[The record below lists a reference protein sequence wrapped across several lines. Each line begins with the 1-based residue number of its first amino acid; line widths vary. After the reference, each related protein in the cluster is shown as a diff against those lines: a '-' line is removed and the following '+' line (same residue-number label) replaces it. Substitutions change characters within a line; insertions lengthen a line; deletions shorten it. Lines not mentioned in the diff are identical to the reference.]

1 MQTPTLPLGYP
12 AGTASGSVGA
22 GFWGVNALPF
32 SIVTLR
38 VRIGPA
44 TLGAMSADSAALFAR
59 AQKRIPGGVNSPVR
73 AFRGLGREP
82 FFIERAAG
90 ANIWDV
96 DGKEYIDYVGTWG
109 PAILGH
115 APAVV
120 VEAVREAAGRGV
132 SFGIP
137 NPLEVEM
144 AELICRWVPSIEKV
158 RMVNSGTEAT
168 MSCVRLARGFTK
180 RDKVIKFEGCY
191 HGHVD
196 SLLVHAGS
204 GALTHGQPDSAGV
217 PNEFAELTIA
227 LPFNDLAAVR
237 AAFRQSPREIAAI
250 ILEPIPANAGLFFP
264 ADGFLEALREE
275 CTQHGA
281 LLIFDEVMTG
291 FRVARGG
298 AQEIYGVRPDLTAL
312 GKVIGGG
319 LPVGAFGGRAEIM
332 DQLSPLGPVYQAG
345 TLSGNPLAM
354 AAGLAQLLELERI
367 DGWKRLEGLGAQFE
381 QLTRDSLGKRGMA
394 AIFHRIGSMFC
405 LFFTPGPVTD
415 LTSAK
420 RSDAARFARYF
431 KHCLE
436 AGVYFA
442 PSQFETG
449 FISTAHTSAQIEG
462 TARVVAQA
470 LAA

>member
-1 MQTPTLPLGYP
+1 MPSRSSELFQR
-12 AGTASGSVGA
+12 
-22 GFWGVNALPF
+22 AL
-32 SIVTLR
+32 
-38 VRIGPA
+38 
-44 TLGAMSADSAALFAR
+44 
-59 AQKRIPGGVNSPVR
+59 QRIPGGVNSPVR

-82 FFIERAAG
+82 FFVDRAEG
-90 ANIWDV
+90 CRIWDV
-96 DGKEYIDYVGTWG
+96 DGNEYIDYVGTWG

-120 VEAVREAAGRGV
+120 IEAVQAAAARGV

-168 MSCVRLARGFTK
+168 MSCLRLARGFTG
-180 RDKVIKFEGCY
+180 RDKIIKFEGCY

-196 SLLVHAGS
+196 ALLVQAGS
-204 GALTHGQPDSAGV
+204 GALTHGRPDSAGV
-217 PNEFAELTIA
+217 PAEFAALTIS
-227 LPFNDLAAVR
+227 LPFNDLEAVR
-237 AAFRQSPREIAAI
+237 AAFRENPRTIAAI
-250 ILEPIPANAGLFFP
+250 ILEPIPANAGLYFP
-264 ADGFLEALREE
+264 REDFLQSLREE
-275 CTQHGA
+275 CDRHGA

-298 AQEIYGVRPDLTAL
+298 AQELFGIRPDLTAL

-354 AAGLAQLLELERI
+354 AAGLAQLRELERI
-367 DGWKRLEGLGAQFE
+367 DGWSALEKAGAHFE
-381 QLTRDSLGKRGMA
+381 ELTRAALRDLGLSWV
-394 AIFHRIGSMFC
+394 FHRIGSMFC
-405 LFFTPGPVTD
+405 LFFTADPVTD
-415 LTSAK
+415 LASAK
-420 RSDAARFARYF
+420 RSDPEKFSRFFNA
-431 KHCLE
+431 CLE
-436 AGVYFA
+436 RGVYFA

-449 FISTAHTSAQIEG
+449 FLSTAHGVEDIER
-462 TARVVAQA
+462 TAAVVREA
-470 LAA
+470 LALL

>member
-1 MQTPTLPLGYP
+1 M
-12 AGTASGSVGA
+12 AAH
-22 GFWGVNALPF
+22 
-32 SIVTLR
+32 
-38 VRIGPA
+38 
-44 TLGAMSADSAALFAR
+44 SAVLFAR
-59 AQKRIPGGVNSPVR
+59 AQRRIPGGVNSPVR
-73 AFRGLGREP
+73 AFRGLGRDP
-82 FFIERAAG
+82 FFVERAAG

-96 DGKEYIDYVGTWG
+96 DGQEYIDYVGTWG

-115 APAVV
+115 APGVV
-120 VEAVREAAGRGV
+120 IDAVRAAAGRGV

-144 AELICRWVPSIEKV
+144 AELICGWVPSIEKV

-180 RDKVIKFEGCY
+180 RDKIIKFEGCY

-217 PNEFAELTIA
+217 PAEFADLTIA
-227 LPFNDLAAVR
+227 LPFNDIEAVR
-237 AAFRQSPREIAAI
+237 AALRENPQKIAAI

-264 ADGFLEALREE
+264 QAGFLEALREE
-275 CTQHGA
+275 CTRQGA

-354 AAGLAQLLELERI
+354 AAGLAQLRELERI
-367 DGWKRLEGLGAQFE
+367 DGWKQLEELGRQFE
-381 QLTRDSLGKRGMA
+381 EATRDSLGKTEVPA
-394 AIFHRIGSMFC
+394 VFHRIGSMFC
-405 LFFTPGPVTD
+405 LFFTPEPVTD
-415 LTSAK
+415 LSSAK
-420 RSDAARFARYF
+420 RSDLAKFARFF
-431 KHCLE
+431 NSCLD

-442 PSQFETG
+442 PSQFESG
-449 FISTAHTSAQIEG
+449 FISTAHRPAQIDE
-462 TARVVAQA
+462 TARVVHEA
-470 LAA
+470 LVQLSR

>member
-1 MQTPTLPLGYP
+1 M
-12 AGTASGSVGA
+12 ARS
-22 GFWGVNALPF
+22 
-32 SIVTLR
+32 
-38 VRIGPA
+38 
-44 TLGAMSADSAALFAR
+44 SADLFAR
-59 AQKRIPGGVNSPVR
+59 AQARIPGGVNSPVR

-82 FFIERAAG
+82 FFVDRAEG
-90 ANIWDV
+90 ATLWDV
-96 DGKEYIDYVGTWG
+96 DGKQYIDYVGTWG

-120 VEAVREAAGRGV
+120 VEAIGDAASRGV

-137 NPLEVEM
+137 NPFEVEI

-168 MSCVRLARGFTK
+168 MSCLRLARGFTGRK
-180 RDKVIKFEGCY
+180 KIIKFEGCY

-196 SLLVHAGS
+196 ALLVKAGS
-204 GALTHGQPDSAGV
+204 GALTHGQPNSAGV
-217 PNEFAELTIA
+217 PDEFADLTIA

-237 AAFRQSPREIAAI
+237 AAFRDNPGQIAAI
-250 ILEPIPANAGLFFP
+250 ILEPIPANAGLYFP
-264 ADGFLEALREE
+264 QSGFLEGLRAE
-275 CTQHGA
+275 CDAHGA
-281 LLIFDEVMTG
+281 LLVFDEVMTG

-298 AQEIYGVRPDLTAL
+298 AQEIYGIRPDLTAL

-354 AAGLAQLLELERI
+354 AAGLAQLRELERI
-367 DGWKRLEGLGAQFE
+367 NGWRLLEELGAQLE
-381 QLTRDSLGKRGMA
+381 AAARQSLGKKKVEA
-394 AIFHRIGSMFC
+394 SFHRIGSMFC
-405 LFFTPGPVTD
+405 LFFTSGPVTD
-415 LTSAK
+415 LASARQTDIAK
-420 RSDAARFARYF
+420 FVRFFNR
-431 KHCLE
+431 CLD

-449 FISTAHTSAQIEG
+449 FISTAHEPTQIDQ
-462 TARVVAQA
+462 TARIVDEA
-470 LAA
+470 LTAVFR